1 MYERK
6 VLTDLGIKDL
16 CLLGKYH
23 YEKAGNCLE
32 PHFHQDMM
40 EIVYCHC
47 GTQLYET
54 NSQTYR
60 IKGGEIFI
68 TFPNEL
74 HSTNQKPEEKGIIY
88 WLQIYIHPDKDK
100 LLQLSKDESILLINK
115 LLSIEQRHFKADA
128 KIHKI
133 FEEMFSVIESCRDSE
148 RQLRIKILLLQ
159 LIVLLIDTPSQ
170 EISKQKDDKV
180 LVISSFIQNNLTR
193 PMCISGL
200 AEVVY
205 LSESRFKSWFK
216 QQFGMP
222 AIEYIHRQK
231 INAAIEIWNQN
242 PQKSVADIAYGMNF
256 SSPQHFSTLFKKYVG
271 RSPMAFI
278 KPKLM
283 SMAYL
288 ENLVNE

>member
-16 CLLGKYH
+16 YLLGKYH

-40 EIVYCHC
+40 EVVYCHC

-54 NSQTYR
+54 NNQTYR

-88 WLQIYIHPDKDK
+88 WLQIYMHPDRNQ
-100 LLQLSKDESILLINK
+100 LLQFSEEESIFLINK
-115 LLSIEQRHFKADA
+115 LLSIEHRHFKADA

-133 FEEMFSVIESCRDSE
+133 FEEMFSVNELFRDSE

-159 LIVLLIDTPSQ
+159 LIVLLIDTSSG
-170 EISKQKDDKV
+170 EITKQKDDKV
-180 LVISSFIQNNLTR
+180 LVISSFIQNNLTKS
-193 PMCISGL
+193 MCISAL
-200 AEVVY
+200 AEVVH

-231 INAAIEIWNQN
+231 INAAIEIWNQS
-242 PQKSVADIAYGMNF
+242 PRKSVTDIAYGLNF

-271 RSPMAFI
+271 ISPMSFI
-278 KPKLM
+278 KPKLRN
-283 SMAYL
+283 SSAIS
-288 ENLVNE
+288 